1 MRRPRRDAPPHR
13 NKLGPGSDGRSHRP
27 GGCVTQAGP
36 ESWGRF
42 PRARHA
48 AVLRVDWTHEELP
61 LRPELGPYLPFGNG
75 RSYGDSC
82 LNDGGTLL
90 ATAGLS
96 RLLAFDHAT
105 GVLRCEAGVLLGQIL
120 EVFVPRGYFLP
131 VSPGTK
137 FVTVGGA
144 IANDVH
150 GKNHHRRGTFGSH
163 VRCFELL
170 RSNGERLLCSSAEN
184 TDWFHATIGGLGL
197 TGLITW
203 AEIQLFPIASP

>member
-1 MRRPRRDAPPHR
+1 
-13 NKLGPGSDGRSHRP
+13 
-27 GGCVTQAGP
+27 
-36 ESWGRF
+36 
-42 PRARHA
+42 
-48 AVLRVDWTHEELP
+48 
-61 LRPELGPYLPFGNG
+61 
-75 RSYGDSC
+75 
-82 LNDGGTLL
+82 L

-203 AEIQLFPIASP
+203 AEIQLFPIASPWLTVERIKFRSVEEFLALSEVSNACFE